1 MFVHAVYF
9 YLRDDLTAA
18 QRDKFAAGLRSLR
31 GIDCVRHGYIGKP
44 ASTDRPVIERSYSA
58 SLVLVF
64 DNQDAHDSY
73 QTDVVHDRFRAE
85 CGAFWKTV
93 RIYDSITEDDT
104 RSPNRKTRPK

>member
-9 YLRDDLTAA
+9 YLRDDLSSTE
-18 QRDKFAAGLRSLR
+18 REKFAAGLRSLR
-31 GIDCVRHGYIGKP
+31 GIDGVRHGYIGKP
-44 ASTDRPVIERSYSA
+44 ASTDRPVIERNYSA

-64 DNQDAHDSY
+64 DDQDAHDAY

-104 RSPNRKTRPK
+104 SSPNRKARAR